1 MEVFSI
7 IGWCLCILFFRNR
20 SEPHLIILFAP
31 SFCQYQLKSADSRSL
46 SLRSSSLQNAWP
58 LQPSL
63 CPSTKGVNASAPHV
77 ASGICWRSL
86 QQPPAADT
94 PAWGKTIVGLAKAV
108 IGRGHQQEL
117 FEFEHWG
124 DENLGWRLVPS
135 MDWPHHNACSHSEA
149 AGHLVKKIWGPLP
162 KNVNRRFSLSTLWAQ
177 KLFPSGEADASWS
190 VSPAKSGICALW
202 LSWPEGAL
210 ELHRSQV
217 ACFQAKTG
225 ARVEIGICKC

>member
-1 MEVFSI
+1 ML
-7 IGWCLCILFFRNR
+7 CLCILFFRNR
-20 SEPHLIILFAP
+20 SEPHLIILFVP

-124 DENLGWRLVPS
+124 DENLGWHLVPS
-135 MDWPHHNACSHSEA
+135 MDWPHHNACSHPEA
-149 AGHLVKKIWGPLP
+149 AGHLVKKIWGPFQKMLIVDLVCLLCGRKSCSHQVKQMRLDLCLP
-162 KNVNRRFSLSTLWAQ
+162 PNPAFVHCDSHGLKGLLSFIVHRLHASKRRREPGW
-177 KLFPSGEADASWS
+177 E
-190 VSPAKSGICALW
+190 
-202 LSWPEGAL
+202 
-210 ELHRSQV
+210 
-217 ACFQAKTG
+217 
-225 ARVEIGICKC
+225 